1 MKPEKNF
8 NETAETVSLSSKE
21 IEVIAE
27 KSGYSPA
34 TVAGVLRGYIPRLQR
49 HQKLFELYHK
59 MKHLRELHHENYL
72 KDLEEL

>member
-1 MKPEKNF
+1 MEPEKNF
-8 NETAETVSLSSKE
+8 NETPETVSLSSKE

-59 MKHLRELHHENYL
+59 MKHLRELHYENYL

>member
-1 MKPEKNF
+1 MEPVKNF

-59 MKHLRELHHENYL
+59 MKHLRELHNENYL

>member
-1 MKPEKNF
+1 MEPEKNF

-34 TVAGVLRGYIPRLQR
+34 TVAGVLRGYIPRLKR

-59 MKHLRELHHENYL
+59 MNHLRELHHENYL

>member
-1 MKPEKNF
+1 METEKNL
-8 NETAETVSLSSKE
+8 NETAEAVSLSTAE
-21 IEVIAE
+21 INVIAD